1 MRMGDHRPMSIH
13 LPALASDPN
22 SPFPPATSALRQPD
36 GLLAM
41 GGDLTPTRL
50 LNAYRHGIFP
60 WYSEGQP
67 ILWWCPDP
75 RTVFR
80 TDGVYLPSRFRRW
93 LRKSEW
99 IVKSDTCF
107 ERVIAACADSP
118 RAGQRGTWIT
128 SEMTDAYNRLHEL
141 GHAHSIEVFAGD
153 RLVGGLY
160 GVSVGKVFFG
170 ESMYSAQSGGSKVAL
185 AALARRLLA
194 WDFPL
199 VDAQVENEHLLSL
212 GAELWP
218 RDRFLEALAHL
229 TNDPEPAGAW
239 TGRFGTVAASEL
251 APVRAG

>member
-1 MRMGDHRPMSIH
+1 MGDHRHMSIH
-13 LPALASDPN
+13 LPALASDPEA
-22 SPFPPATSALRQPD
+22 PFPPGNAALRQPD

-60 WYSEGQP
+60 WYSKGQP

-80 TDGVYLPSRFRRW
+80 TDGVYLSSRFRRW
-93 LRKSEW
+93 LRQSEW

-107 ERVIAACADSP
+107 ERVIAACANTP
-118 RAGQRGTWIT
+118 RGGQRGTWIT
-128 SEMTDAYNRLHEL
+128 REMTEAYTRLHEL
-141 GHAHSIEVFAGD
+141 GHAHSIEVFSGD

-160 GVSVGKVFFG
+160 GMSVGKAFFG
-170 ESMYSAQSGGSKVAL
+170 ESMYSAESGGSKVAM
-185 AALARRLLA
+185 AALARRLSE

-199 VDAQVENEHLLSL
+199 LDAQVENEHLLSL

-218 RDRFLEALAHL
+218 RDRFLAAITDL
-229 TNDPEPAGAW
+229 TKAPEPAGSW
-239 TGRFGTVAASEL
+239 TERFGMVAASEL
-251 APVRAG
+251 APVRTA